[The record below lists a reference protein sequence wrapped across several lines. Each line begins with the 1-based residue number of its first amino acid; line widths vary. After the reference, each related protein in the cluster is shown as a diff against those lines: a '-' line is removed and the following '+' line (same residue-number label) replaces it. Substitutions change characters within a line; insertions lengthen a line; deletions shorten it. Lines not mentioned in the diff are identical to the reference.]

1 MLSNTVWFFVMF
13 CVIVSFLAD
22 VYEGHPSTLWSLL
35 TDKTQGGTGEGPSIY
50 TTLLL
55 LLMYVWVQAS
65 AKVSIPYGQSEKIS
79 FLAKLFFCFVLGVF
93 NVIITSKSFRSR
105 DAANVQQPKWFGQK
119 WQKKV
124 VNHFFGLFKALCC
137 CRRTESV
144 IGLI

>member
-1 MLSNTVWFFVMF
+1 MF

-79 FLAKLFFCFVLGVF
+79 FLATPFFVLFWGFLTSLSQVSHSEAGMQQMFSNRNDSAKNGKKKWLTTFLDFLKHFVVVGVQ
-93 NVIITSKSFRSR
+93 S
-105 DAANVQQPKWFGQK
+105 Q
-119 WQKKV
+119 
-124 VNHFFGLFKALCC
+124 L
-137 CRRTESV
+137 
-144 IGLI
+144 